1 MTSKE
6 TGHCELAL
14 ILPLEV
20 INQYLKNDVIE
31 LFKKDIESIE
41 KSLRFIKNVFFYT
54 QIIFIK
60 HAQLLATNCKV
71 LWISLSEGLLVDIKS
86 TNYRY
91 YSHGYDSLKW
101 QS

>member
-1 MTSKE
+1 MNQRKIMNKQQNVSSEKIMTSKE

-41 KSLRFIKNVFFYT
+41 KSLRFIKNVLFLYTNHFYQT
-54 QIIFIK
+54 CTIVAYK
-60 HAQLLATNCKV
+60 L
-71 LWISLSEGLLVDIKS
+71 
-86 TNYRY
+86 
-91 YSHGYDSLKW
+91 
-101 QS
+101 

>member
-1 MTSKE
+1 MNKQQNASSEKIMTSKE

-71 LWISLSEGLLVDIKS
+71 L
-86 TNYRY
+86 
-91 YSHGYDSLKW
+91 
-101 QS
+101 

>member
-60 HAQLLATNCKV
+60 HAQL
-71 LWISLSEGLLVDIKS
+71 
-86 TNYRY
+86 
-91 YSHGYDSLKW
+91 
-101 QS
+101 

>member
-41 KSLRFIKNVFFYT
+41 KSLRFIRMCFSIHKSFLSNM
-54 QIIFIK
+54 
-60 HAQLLATNCKV
+60 HNCWQQTVKCF
-71 LWISLSEGLLVDIKS
+71 EF
-86 TNYRY
+86 RY
-91 YSHGYDSLKW
+91 QRVY
-101 QS
+101 